1 MRFGVGF
8 KVLVWVRV
16 SAIMVRG
23 VDGFQLGLFHH
34 LCTPNDSDARKCAPF
49 PCTLSLANPNPTAN
63 SANSCAQA
71 GGRMYVYGLEV
82 RGLELFLGLG
92 LGLGFFGVWGFGV
105 GVSYG

>member
-23 VDGFQLGLFHH
+23 VDGFQLGLFHN

-49 PCTLSLANPNPTAN
+49 PCTLSLANPHMKMALP
-63 SANSCAQA
+63 
-71 GGRMYVYGLEV
+71 RMLDVGTVAYSKVICFNCIPSFGFSLI
-82 RGLELFLGLG
+82 LTFLSGIKQY
-92 LGLGFFGVWGFGV
+92 
-105 GVSYG
+105 SSR